1 MILAWQN
8 STDRGD
14 SMATFIFTWKPAQ
27 WDWADL
33 EECVA
38 HIEAGK
44 EIAVEWSTG
53 RRKTMVIG
61 DNFYLLRQ
69 ANEPLGIF
77 GQGIV
82 ASLPLLRD
90 SYEDKNKE
98 EYRIQLRIKALIN
111 PYVTQPFD
119 IRELPHPFNKLW
131 NSRETGDR
139 VDPMGTEK
147 LRGLWQVYW
156 PTRQP
161 HGLEVPRKLTETSR
175 KKLIKV
181 F

>member
-1 MILAWQN
+1 MILPWQHL
-8 STDRGD
+8 TDRGD
-14 SMATFIFTWKPAQ
+14 SMATFILTWKPAQ
-27 WDWADL
+27 WNWADL

-44 EIAVEWSTG
+44 EIGVDWSTG
-53 RRKTMVIG
+53 RRKNMVIG

-69 ANEPLGIF
+69 ASAPIGII
-77 GQGIV
+77 GQGLV

-90 SYEDKNKE
+90 GYEDKKKE
-98 EYRIQLRIKALIN
+98 EYRIQLRIKSLLN

-119 IRELPHPFNKLW
+119 ISDLPHPLDKLW
-131 NSRETGDR
+131 NARETGDR
-139 VDPMGTEK
+139 VDPMGSEK
-147 LRGLWQVYW
+147 LRGLWQAYW

-161 HGLEVPRKLTETSR
+161 HGLTIARSLTDVSRMKL
-175 KKLIKV
+175 LKV